1 MKVPLP
7 QKCAVANV
15 SSRTVGIAIFLLCA
29 AVSVVAHA
37 STDKSLESEP
47 KAVEHATTSWYSTIA
62 VLVFNGRE
70 AADYVDIAVGD
81 DGRLLIPFE
90 EIIRLG
96 EAEVHRLGESEW
108 EFKVPSLGSSLW
120 IDVETKRSR
129 INGEDRAL
137 PADAIDVVFDSLLI
151 DKQLLEESFGLAM
164 NYDELGML
172 LTVNTTRP
180 WPLDLRLAREMRWR
194 RLGVEAPNGPP
205 AVVYDMPYLA
215 MGAPQIN
222 VAASYSDSATGAAR
236 HDWRLQGVTEALY
249 LTNRFSLSGD
259 FDQGISSAR
268 LTSGR
273 SDPRGNVFDVDSLYE
288 VSIGDVNGFSVPL
301 ARGPGN
307 GVGVV
312 LRGTPLT
319 VPDNFDVTVVTGE
332 APLGWDAELYVAG
345 QLLDFQR
352 IDDTGQYRF
361 EGIPLD
367 FGDNAIVVKLYG
379 PTGEVETVDHS
390 QRVGSRLGV
399 GELHWQAHAA
409 KPQQQLFDFTDIE
422 RDRPDAIVSSFRGE
436 LGLTKNLSAGI
447 SYARVAEVDD
457 QQTTH
462 TGDFFGVTM
471 SPMLGDRAIN
481 LQYSVQD
488 SGRQAYSARS
498 SMPLGTLSVGLG
510 YEYYD
515 EGFGVVQNELGDRME
530 QRYSAR
536 TAVPLTFLG
545 LKNQRVSLAYDESHY
560 FGGRRVVRNQVGF
573 GHRIFGLQ
581 VSHTADLVARY
592 GSAGSTAARTG
603 DYRLLTSYSRNLMS
617 LRGEVNYSLQPDVQF
632 RNASVSGTYRINDW
646 QTATVGASFAR
657 GGNTALYASYAQQ
670 FDSFNVSV
678 SASHSADSWGV
689 GLNIATSFGYV
700 PGYGIR
706 MQPTLNLE
714 RGMALVTATEQFGS
728 QPATPL
734 AGLQM
739 MVNQRSHENS
749 SNDDGYLVVD
759 ELDILYPA
767 QLTVNKSSL
776 PDPFLVPEIPK
787 VEIWPRPGQSI
798 RLPIELVESSLV
810 SGIAYIDFGDQRQA
824 PLRRMFV
831 ELIDSEG
838 RVHAETLT
846 MDDGFFE
853 FDSAYPGQWSVRVK
867 PEQPQLRTPITT
879 DLVGFHI
886 PEGAY
891 ELSDIDLRFAVAS
904 VEELTV
910 IEPRDP
916 PPELTVLFA
925 FDSAEVT
932 PEYQS
937 KLSAI
942 ADYLERYDGVIA
954 IVHGHTDEN
963 GSSDYNLELSRRRAE
978 AVRELLISG
987 YGVGSYR
994 IEVLYS
1000 GEKLPLTKDRSI
1012 LTDGLN
1018 RRVVIS
1024 IESIYSFEAAQR
1036 QLNGEMN
1043 SKQSKSQISVEGN
1056 EK

>member
-1 MKVPLP
+1 MKAPLP

-15 SSRTVGIAIFLLCA
+15 SSRTVGIAIFLLCGA
-29 AVSVVAHA
+29 ISVAAHA
-37 STDKSLESEP
+37 STEAKLKSAP
-47 KAVEHATTSWYSTIA
+47 KTVEHATTSWYSTIA

-108 EFKVPSLGSSLW
+108 EFKVPSLGASLW
-120 IDVETKRSR
+120 IDVETKRIR
-129 INGEDRAL
+129 INGEDRTL
-137 PADAIDVVFDSLLI
+137 PVDAIDVVFDTLLI
-151 DKQLLEESFGLAM
+151 DKQLLEEGFGLAM
-164 NYDELGML
+164 NYEKLGML

-273 SDPRGNVFDVDSLYE
+273 SDPRGNVFGVDSLYE

-319 VPDNFDVTVVTGE
+319 VPDDFDVTVVTGE

-352 IDDTGQYRF
+352 IDNTGQYRF

-379 PTGEVETVDHS
+379 PTGEVETIDHS
-390 QRVGSRLGV
+390 QRVGSRLAV
-399 GELHWQAHAA
+399 GKLHWQAHTA
-409 KPQQQLFDFTDIE
+409 KPQQQLFDFTDEE
-422 RDRPDAIVSSFRGE
+422 RDQPDAIVSSFRGE

-447 SYARVAEVDD
+447 NYARVAEVDE

-462 TGDFFGVTM
+462 TGDFFGITM
-471 SPMLGDRAIN
+471 SPMLGDQAIN

-498 SMPLGTLSVGLG
+498 SMPIGPLSVGLG

-515 EGFGVVQNELGDRME
+515 EGFGGVQDEIGDRIE

-545 LKNQRVSLAYDESHY
+545 LKNQRVSLAYDESRY
-560 FGGRRVVRNQVGF
+560 FGGRRVVRNQLGF
-573 GHRIFGLQ
+573 GHRLFGLQ
-581 VSHTADLVARY
+581 MSHTADLVARY

-657 GGNTALYASYAQQ
+657 GGNTAFYASYAQQ
-670 FDSFNVSV
+670 FDSFNISV

-739 MVNQRSHENS
+739 MVNQRRHENS

-776 PDPFLVPEIPK
+776 PDPFLVPVIPK

-810 SGIAYIDFGDQRQA
+810 SGVAYIDFGDQRQA

-831 ELIDSEG
+831 ELLDEQG

-853 FDSAYPGQWSVRVK
+853 FDSAYPGQWSVRMK
-867 PEQPQLRTPITT
+867 PEQSQLRTPVTT
-879 DLVGFHI
+879 DARAFEI
-886 PEGAY
+886 AEGAFAAN
-891 ELSDIDLRFAVAS
+891 DIDLSFLVAS
-904 VEELTV
+904 EAELTV
-910 IEPRDP
+910 IEPREE
-916 PPELTVLFA
+916 PPELTVLFT
-925 FDSAEVT
+925 FDSADVV
-932 PEYQS
+932 PEYQA
-937 KLSAI
+937 KLATI
-942 ADYLERYDGVIA
+942 ADYLARYDGVIA
-954 IVHGHTDEN
+954 IVHGHTD
-963 GSSDYNLELSRRRAE
+963 SSGGEAYNMELSRRRAY
-978 AVRELLISG
+978 AVRDVLVNG
-987 YGVGSYR
+987 YGVSSER
-994 IEVLYS
+994 VEVLYS
-1000 GEKLPLTKDRSI
+1000 GKEQAVA
-1012 LTDGLN
+1012 DGDSDTADSLS

-1024 IESIYSFEAAQR
+1024 IESVYSFEEAMRAIGAKR
-1036 QLNGEMN
+1036 D
-1043 SKQSKSQISVEGN
+1043 